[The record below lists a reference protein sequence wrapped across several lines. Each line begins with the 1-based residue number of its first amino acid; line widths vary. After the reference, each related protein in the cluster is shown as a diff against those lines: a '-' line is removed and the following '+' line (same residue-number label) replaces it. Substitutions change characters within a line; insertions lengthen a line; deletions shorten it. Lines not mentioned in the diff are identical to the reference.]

1 MKASEVD
8 IERTDFCRRCETTER
23 SWVTVEA
30 YLHAL
35 CAIKDF
41 KYVVQSGVD
50 KIGRSDILG

>member
-50 KIGRSDILG
+50 KIGR